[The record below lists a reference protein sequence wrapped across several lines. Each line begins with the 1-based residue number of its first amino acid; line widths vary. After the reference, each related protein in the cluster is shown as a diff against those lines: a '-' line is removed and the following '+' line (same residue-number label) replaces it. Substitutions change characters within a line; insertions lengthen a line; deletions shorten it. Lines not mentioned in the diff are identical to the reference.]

1 MGKYAT
7 LFLLWDEINPCLTLF
22 LLPLFTLSLLLA
34 STLLLPLLLHNF
46 PFMAFWFPSFPPL
59 PADVPYRAV
68 TASVTSV
75 GSMPHTVVPT
85 DVRWQP
91 ADRRRVFSMVRPS
104 TGRPSRQK
112 DLLVPPQVVMA
123 LDTPME
129 VSSHTAGKPH
139 ADRGVGCE
147 IFFLYTVKW

>member
-7 LFLLWDEINPCLTLF
+7 LFLLGDEINPCLTLF

-59 PADVPYRAV
+59 PADVPCRAA

-85 DVRWQP
+85 GVRWQP
-91 ADRRRVFSMVRPS
+91 ADRRRVFSMVHPS

-112 DLLVPPQVVMA
+112 DLLVPHQVAMA

-139 ADRGVGCE
+139 AERVVE
-147 IFFLYTVKW
+147 IFFLYAVK